1 MRKIFGWICYLV
13 GACIIVLS
21 LQIFI
26 NCELIGVFS
35 RSDSLNMMFWQYIFQ
50 SSGQHSAYPSGYF
63 VHLVRDLM
71 LLGVGALII
80 IVGHENFIFKEI
92 SVAKN
97 VAMVDCPAC
106 RRKTYADAYCRFC
119 GFNLVTLEPS
129 REGTLPMPFWK
140 VSLYSYVTVSI
151 FLVVMN
157 WLMIKA

>member
-1 MRKIFGWICYLV
+1 MRKIVGWFCYLV
-13 GACIIVLS
+13 GAGIIVLT

-26 NCELIGVFS
+26 NCDLIGVFN
-35 RSDSLNMMFWQYIFQ
+35 RSDNLSMVFWPYIFQ
-50 SSGQHSAYPSGYF
+50 SSGHHSAYPNGYF
-63 VHLVRDLM
+63 IHLVRDLM
-71 LLGVGALII
+71 LLGMGTMFI
-80 IVGHENFIFKEI
+80 IVGHENFVFKEI

-97 VAMVDCPAC
+97 VAMVDCPEC

-129 REGTLPMPFWK
+129 REGALPMPFWK